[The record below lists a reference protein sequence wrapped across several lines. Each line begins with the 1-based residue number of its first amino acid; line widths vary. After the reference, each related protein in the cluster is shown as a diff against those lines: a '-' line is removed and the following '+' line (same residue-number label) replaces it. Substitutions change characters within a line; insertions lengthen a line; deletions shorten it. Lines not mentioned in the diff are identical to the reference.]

1 VDWGTVC
8 RCNLELTCGL
18 QDLAIVDAFKFF
30 VDTHSSGG
38 KINSQILTQEPYQN
52 IRKHFEKVYI
62 PELAVH
68 H

>member
-1 VDWGTVC
+1 M
-8 RCNLELTCGL
+8 